1 LVFGGLHALTPMYFF
16 LTFAMGIYFGYLVLL
31 TDSLLPAV
39 VAHGLYDYIALLYI
53 MRLDKDHAVAL
64 AVPLPEE

>member
-1 LVFGGLHALTPMYFF
+1 MYFF
-16 LTFAMGIYFGYLVLL
+16 LTFAMGIYLGYLVLL

-53 MRLDKDHAVAL
+53 MRLEKDRE
-64 AVPLPEE
+64 PLVCLPPSAE

>member
-1 LVFGGLHALTPMYFF
+1 MYFF

-53 MRLDKDHAVAL
+53 MRLDKDHESAMC
-64 AVPLPEE
+64 VPLSAE

>member
-1 LVFGGLHALTPMYFF
+1 MYFF
-16 LTFAMGIYFGYLVLL
+16 LTFVMGIYFGYLVLL

-53 MRLDKDHAVAL
+53 MRLDQDHEPEL
-64 AVPLPEE
+64 SVPLSTE